1 MLRPEPAV
9 QYKRLVKRTAV
20 SALRT
25 VFSAEYPDPQLVDL
39 FVSTTNPIKR
49 EHFPAIVIRFN
60 EGVVRNAGI
69 SHQETITNKDDL
81 VQTVRHFYFEGSI
94 QFLLYALSPL
104 DLDILSDSLIELL
117 AFGGLDRLMN
127 KFFSKI
133 YDDIEDGYQFSIA
146 SDSINGGAETQSNLD
161 WLPED
166 VLLYQSSYTVK
177 CFGGFY
183 SLLDKGSLNDY
194 VDEVIAYG
202 TPSYNQQEEE
212 LFDTI
217 GRNNPQYGYIRG
229 RGVISALED
238 FSDFPF

>member
-20 SALRT
+20 GALRT
-25 VFSAEYPDPQLVDL
+25 IFSPEYPDPQLKDL
-39 FVSTTNPIKR
+39 FISTTNPIKR
-49 EHFPAIVIRFN
+49 EDFPAIIIRFN
-60 EGVVRNAGI
+60 ENIVRNAGVG
-69 SHQETITNKDDL
+69 HEEVVENADQLDQ
-81 VQTVRHFYFEGSI
+81 VVRHFYFEGSI

-117 AFGGLDRLMN
+117 AFGRLDQLMN

-133 YDDIEDGYQFSIA
+133 YDDIDDGYQFAIA
-146 SDSINGGAETQSNLD
+146 SDSINGGSEMQSSLD

-166 VLLYQSSYTVK
+166 ILLYQSSYTVR

-183 SLLDKGSLNDY
+183 SLLDKGSLSGY

-202 TPSYNQQEEE
+202 TESYEQQEEE
-212 LFDTI
+212 LFDSV
-217 GRNNPQYGYIRG
+217 GRYNPQYGYIRG
-229 RGVISALED
+229 RGEIFALED